1 MNKEQL
7 ERANLLDN
15 NLIPKVEK
23 LTMPETVGK
32 ETLGECLYGLLKCD
46 KEFNAK
52 FLQLASE
59 TKQIFRKEFDEL

>member
-7 ERANLLDN
+7 ERANLLN
-15 NLIPKVEK
+15 NYLIPKATK
-23 LTMPETVGK
+23 LTMPETADK

-52 FLQLASE
+52 FSQLVSE
-59 TKQIFRKEFDEL
+59 TE